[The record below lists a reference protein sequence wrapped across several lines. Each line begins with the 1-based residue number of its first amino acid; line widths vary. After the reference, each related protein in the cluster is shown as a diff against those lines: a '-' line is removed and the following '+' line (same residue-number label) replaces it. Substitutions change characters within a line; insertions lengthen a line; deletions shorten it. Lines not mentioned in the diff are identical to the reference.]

1 MTTLYLIRGV
11 PGSGKS
17 TFAESLLSSGM
28 VDFVYEADHYFY
40 EDGEYKF
47 DASKLGRSHKQCQDS
62 VRSALI
68 SGRSVAVSNTSTT
81 EREVHVYKEI
91 AEEFAAHFV
100 SVVVE
105 NRHEGVNVHNVPEDK
120 IRQMKDR
127 FSIKL

>member
-1 MTTLYLIRGV
+1 MITLYLIRGV

-47 DASKLGRSHKQCQDS
+47 NASKLGEAHKQCQDN
-62 VRSALI
+62 VRNALI
-68 SGRSVAVSNTSTT
+68 NGRSVAVSNTSTT
-81 EREVHVYKEI
+81 EREVCVYKEI
-91 AEEFAAHFV
+91 AKEFAANFV

>member
-1 MTTLYLIRGV
+1 MITLYLIRGV

-17 TFAESLLSSGM
+17 TFAESLLNSGM
-28 VDFVYEADHYFY
+28 VDFVYEADDYFY

-47 DASKLGRSHKQCQDS
+47 NASKLGEAHKQCQS
-62 VRSALI
+62 NVRSALI
-68 SGRSVAVSNTSTT
+68 NGRSVAVSNTSTT
-81 EREVHVYKEI
+81 EDEVRVYKRI

-105 NRHEGVNVHNVPEDK
+105 NRHEGVSVHNVPEDK